1 MTDSGTVSRLP
12 LLFLFSMVDHSMENP
27 VALGVE
33 VLLSDSSVLRQGCY
47 SEQHTKIYVK
57 YKPGLL
63 ILHL

>member
-1 MTDSGTVSRLP
+1 
-12 LLFLFSMVDHSMENP
+12 MVDHSMENP

-33 VLLSDSSVLRQGCY
+33 VLLSDSSAIRQGCY